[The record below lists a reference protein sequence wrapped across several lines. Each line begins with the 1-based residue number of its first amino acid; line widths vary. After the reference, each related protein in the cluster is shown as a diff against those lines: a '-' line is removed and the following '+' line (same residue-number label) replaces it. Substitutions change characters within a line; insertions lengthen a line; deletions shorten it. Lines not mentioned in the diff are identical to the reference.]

1 MTTRMEHAIL
11 LANDCWEKMSVK
23 HPEFVEAYLEI
34 AHDLLESKYMVQGD
48 EFRDACRRAGLFL
61 PPGVHPNAGW
71 VSGVNALK
79 NLGWISRIGDSE
91 PTKPHNHMRT
101 VTLWRSELYA

>member
-34 AHDLLESKYMVQGD
+34 AHDLLESQYTVQGCD
-48 EFRDACRRAGLFL
+48 FRYACYRAGLAL
-61 PPGVHPNAGW
+61 PPGVHHNTW

-101 VTLWRSELYA
+101 VTDRKSVV